1 MTIHLYCSNRDCQVD
16 EIRAEIDDGA
26 AILASRYWNCPV
38 CRRSL
43 SVSKP
48 PDWDSPPF
56 DPDDLGSGGH
66 WDGRCTVLYCGKP
79 AVIGTLCQEHADA
92 PSEGLKEIDR
102 ILEEG
107 KKP

>member
-38 CRRSL
+38 CRRTL

-48 PDWDSPPF
+48 PDWEDPPFSTLDLVPTEPKTF
-56 DPDDLGSGGH
+56 DPDDLEKG
-66 WDGRCTVLYCGKP
+66 DPT
-79 AVIGTLCQEHADA
+79 
-92 PSEGLKEIDR
+92 
-102 ILEEG
+102 
-107 KKP
+107 